1 MQNTRMAR
9 LAGQLQQ
16 EIATI
21 IQRELKHPGLG
32 FVTITRV
39 ELSKDVR
46 HAKVFYSCL
55 GKQEER
61 KRSQEALDRSSGYI
75 HGLIKKRFRLKII
88 PAFTFLYDPSI
99 EGSIELSAVF
109 ERLKEGQQDLPP
121 DEESPPGA

>member
-39 ELSKDVR
+39 ELSKDIR
-46 HAKVFYSCL
+46 NAKVFYSCL

-61 KRSQEALDRSSGYI
+61 AQSQER
-75 HGLIKKRFRLKII
+75 R
-88 PAFTFLYDPSI
+88 
-99 EGSIELSAVF
+99 
-109 ERLKEGQQDLPP
+109 
-121 DEESPPGA
+121 

>member
-21 IQRELKHPGLG
+21 IHRELKHPGLG

-61 KRSQEALDRSSGYI
+61 ESSQEALERSRGYI
-75 HGLIKKRFRLKII
+75 HGLIKKRFRLKVI
-88 PAFTFLYDPSI
+88 PELTFRYDPSI
-99 EGSIELSAVF
+99 EGSIELSEAF
-109 ERLKEGQQDLPP
+109 ERLNEDQQDRPP
-121 DEESPPGA
+121 DED